1 MFTWLQ
7 SFRPVKLQCS
17 FPSLWNMEETSEEL
31 LNFSIGID
39 LLGPDPTGNK
49 KKSWKKLASCT
60 FRKFFGSVVK
70 TSFWI
75 FKTLDNFGSLTF
87 KTFFSDTSSSGFDFL
102 HFSHKFWAFH
112 SQLSVNWIT
121 CSRWNQ
127 NNKCGVFLTSP
138 IGTFVYFFLGVV
150 RILNKRLLRADPCCR
165 SVINEF
171 AHAFSCAYIEY
182 NGCTWEAWR
191 ALRKLELI
199 PATPR
204 ATPTHF
210 SCSPNFPRAFITRYT
225 HAKHEQ
231 ILNFPRQQLK

>member
-1 MFTWLQ
+1 MW
-7 SFRPVKLQCS
+7 RV
-17 FPSLWNMEETSEEL
+17 
-31 LNFSIGID
+31 
-39 LLGPDPTGNK
+39 
-49 KKSWKKLASCT
+49 
-60 FRKFFGSVVK
+60 
-70 TSFWI
+70 
-75 FKTLDNFGSLTF
+75 
-87 KTFFSDTSSSGFDFL
+87 FD
-102 HFSHKFWAFH
+102 
-112 SQLSVNWIT
+112 Q
-121 CSRWNQ
+121 
-127 NNKCGVFLTSP
+127 P

-150 RILNKRLLRADPCCR
+150 RILNKRLLRADPCCC

-231 ILNFPRQQLK
+231 ILNFPASNLNRIKIPCRRLKDFFFHKEITICFQL